1 MNYILQLNGFR
12 LRRRLCP
19 IPMSA
24 IALYYVILENFNQ
37 VGFPDSLEIPIGIL
51 AGELSTCDN
60 TVRRA
65 RQELFD
71 NGYIFYESGRQKHSA
86 IYQLIDLD
94 PRYFSVKME
103 DQVI

>member
-60 TVRRA
+60 
-65 RQELFD
+65 

>member
-12 LRRRLCP
+12 LRRKLCP
-19 IPMSA
+19 ITPTA

-51 AGELSTCDN
+51 SGELSSCAN
-60 TVRRA
+60 TIRRA

-71 NGYIFYESGRQKHSA
+71 NGYIYYDIGRQKRA
-86 IYQLIDLD
+86 ATYQLVDLD
-94 PRYFSVKME
+94 PRFFGTQME
-103 DQVI
+103 GQVV

>member
-19 IPMSA
+19 ITPMA

-51 AGELSTCDN
+51 TGELSTCAN
-60 TVRRA
+60 TIRRA

-71 NGYIFYESGRQKHSA
+71 NGYIFYDVGRQKHAS
-86 IYQLIDLD
+86 IYHLIDLD
-94 PRYFSVKME
+94 PRFFSAKLE
-103 DQVI
+103 EQVV

>member
-51 AGELSTCDN
+51 AGELSN
-60 TVRRA
+60 M
-65 RQELFD
+65 RQHCPT
-71 NGYIFYESGRQKHSA
+71 RQA
-86 IYQLIDLD
+86 GII
-94 PRYFSVKME
+94 
-103 DQVI
+103 

>member
-19 IPMSA
+19 LKPMA

-51 AGELSTCDN
+51 SGELSTCEN
-60 TVRRA
+60 TIRRA

-71 NGYIFYESGRQKHSA
+71 SGYIYYEIGRQKRAS
-86 IYQLIDLD
+86 IYRLIDLD
-94 PRYFSVKME
+94 PRFFGSKLE
-103 DQVI
+103 EQVV

>member
-1 MNYILQLNGFR
+1 MAFVSDAD
-12 LRRRLCP
+12 
-19 IPMSA
+19 SA
-24 IALYYVILENFNQ
+24 RSRCRQSRFSYVILENFNQ

-65 RQELFD
+65 RQELFN
-71 NGYIFYESGRQKHSA
+71 NGYIFYESGRQKRSA

-103 DQVI
+103 EQVI

>member
-65 RQELFD
+65 SRNYLTMVTYFMNPEGKSTRL
-71 NGYIFYESGRQKHSA
+71 YIS
-86 IYQLIDLD
+86 
-94 PRYFSVKME
+94 
-103 DQVI
+103 